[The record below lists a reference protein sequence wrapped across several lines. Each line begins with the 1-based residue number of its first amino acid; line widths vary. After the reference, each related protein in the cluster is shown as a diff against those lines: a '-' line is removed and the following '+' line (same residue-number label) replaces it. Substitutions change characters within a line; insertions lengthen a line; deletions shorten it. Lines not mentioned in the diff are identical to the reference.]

1 MIVVGGSSSTL
12 EVFFGDSRMKKL
24 LNWHEGNYGS
34 TLIMHHGKILV
45 CGGYLKLKKCFQL
58 EGDTWKEFSTLN
70 EERQEHSAVTTQKA
84 TFLFGGRR
92 SKNTYEYLP
101 KDSTTWLMGKTEIP
115 FGFWGGCAIAVKSN
129 EEIWLIGGYG
139 TERRI
144 LSFSVSDHTFNE
156 LPAQLNEKSYL
167 HRCAFIPNTN
177 KVMITGGGKGYLT
190 STEIL
195 DTTDGSVTMGSPL
208 NKRRSYHGMGV
219 VSTNGEDR
227 LTVFGGFN
235 GYDVDRVEL
244 YNNQTGLWEE
254 MNLVLSKP
262 WYGFGFQTVKLST
275 IIF

>member
-34 TLIMHHGKILV
+34 TMILHHGKIRV
-45 CGGYLKLKKCFQL
+45 CGGLTQMEKCVQL
-58 EGDTWKEFSTLN
+58 EGDTWKEVCTLN
-70 EERQEHSAVTTQKA
+70 EERLGHSAVTIHNA
-84 TFLFGGRR
+84 TFLFGGMNSRY
-92 SKNTYEYLP
+92 TYEYQP
-101 KDSTTWLMGKTEIP
+101 KGSTTWLRGKTEIP
-115 FGFWGGCAIAVKSN
+115 DGFWGGCAAAVKSDQ
-129 EEIWLIGGYG
+129 EIWLIGGYG

-144 LSFSVSDHTFNE
+144 LSFNASDQIFNE
-156 LPAQLNEKSYL
+156 LPAQLNEKRYL

-177 KVMITGGGKGYLT
+177 KVMITGGGKGYLN

-195 DTTDGSVTMGSPL
+195 DTTDGSVTMGNPM
-208 NKRRSYHGMGV
+208 NKGRSCHGMGV
-219 VSTNGEDR
+219 VTINGKDR
-227 LTVFGGFN
+227 LAVFGGFN

-244 YNNQTGLWEE
+244 YNSQTGLWEE

-262 WYGFGFQTVKLST
+262 WYGFGFQTVKLSN